1 MKSSQEL
8 AKEIKAL
15 QARVEAIVA
24 IAKEES
30 RDLNADEQSEVDGI
44 VGSGENAGR
53 ISALVEQKNRM
64 DKIDAH
70 CTAIV
75 KAEEAKETS
84 VTRRVPARA
93 KAHGKLE
100 AFKSEQDAY
109 DCGQYVLAN
118 LFGNR
123 RAKAYCKDNGIK
135 AVMTGGDNTK
145 GGFLVPEPMEAAI
158 IELREQYGVFRQNS
172 RVWPMSDSVTIVPK
186 LAGEVTT
193 YYVGENSTI
202 TASDAIVQQVKL
214 EAKKLASM
222 TLVSSELN
230 EDAVVSVA
238 EMISRSVAYQFA
250 VSEDQAGFLGD
261 GTSTYGGIVGLAGA
275 LAAGS
280 LVTAT
285 SLQTFSALT
294 FASFESVVGACKM
307 YAGIQPKWYIH
318 QAGWAASMQRLA
330 NAAGGTTATEVQ
342 NGVVQDQFL
351 GYPVVKSQVLTSAL
365 TGTTGL
371 RACYFGDLRLGSY
384 LGTRRG
390 ISIAVDSSRYFEQ
403 DSIAIKAT
411 QRYDINV
418 HDRGTA
424 SASGGIIGLVFG

>member
-84 VTRRVPARA
+84 ITRRVPARA

-172 RVWPMSDSVTIVPK
+172 TVWPMSDSVTIVPK

-202 TASDAIVQQVKL
+202 TASDATVQQVKL

-330 NAAGGTTATEVQ
+330 NAAGGVTMAEIAGGMQ
-342 NGVVQDQFL
+342 PQFL
-351 GYPVVKSQVLTSAL
+351 GYPVVVTQVLTSAL
-365 TGTTGL
+365 TGTSGL

>member
-1 MKSSQEL
+1 MKNSHEL
-8 AKEIKAL
+8 NQEIKAL
-15 QARVEAIVA
+15 QARVQAMSNQ
-24 IAKEES
+24 AKEEN
-30 RDLNADEQSEVDGI
+30 RDFTAEEQTEIDSI
-44 VGSGENAGR
+44 VGTDSAEGR
-53 ISALVEQKNRM
+53 ISALIRDRDRQAKIEAHVASVAKAM
-64 DKIDAH
+64 DDRESQPARKI
-70 CTAIV
+70 
-75 KAEEAKETS
+75 
-84 VTRRVPARA
+84 PARA
-93 KAHGKLE
+93 RAHGKLQ

-109 DCGQYVLAN
+109 DSGQYVLAN
-118 LFGNR
+118 LFGNK
-123 RAKAYCKDNGIK
+123 RAKAYCRDNGIK

-145 GGFLVPEPMEAAI
+145 GGFLVPEPMESAI

-172 RVWPMSDSVTIVPK
+172 NVWPMSDSVTIVPK

-193 YYVGENSTI
+193 YYVGENSAI
-202 TASDAIVQQVKL
+202 TASDATVQQIKL

-250 VSEDQAGFLGD
+250 VAEDSAGFLGD

-285 SLQTFSALT
+285 SNQTFSALT
-294 FASFESVVGACKM
+294 FANFESVVGSCKM
-307 YAGIQPKWYIH
+307 WAGIQPKWYIS

-330 NAAGGTTATEVQ
+330 NAAGGVTMAELAGGMQ
-342 NGVVQDQFL
+342 PQFL
-351 GYPVVKSQVLTSAL
+351 GYPVVISQVLTSAL

-411 QRYDINV
+411 QRFDINV

>member
-24 IAKEES
+24 VAKEES

-75 KAEEAKETS
+75 KAEESKETS
-84 VTRRVPARA
+84 ITRRVPARA
-93 KAHGKLE
+93 KAHGRLE

-172 RVWPMSDSVTIVPK
+172 NVWPMSDSVTIVPK
-186 LAGEVTT
+186 LVGEVTA

-285 SLQTFSALT
+285 SNLTFSALT
-294 FASFESVVGACKM
+294 FANFESVVGACKM

-330 NAAGGTTATEVQ
+330 NAAGGTTATEVK